1 MELPPNHKPSLEDL
15 FNSKKLDKPSDEFW
29 NDFQEKFRNKALT
42 SIVRNDSIF
51 STSLKLG
58 LSFTFLFLF
67 SVFGALFYY
76 LNQDVSHFVSIN
88 SEDDLLVNKISNLSE
103 SQITDRDTSLNG
115 SEFFMNEQFKKFDQ
129 EIYVENKYLVSS
141 LESKFQHRVLDSS
154 FEFNENQV
162 LSFSF

>member
-1 MELPPNHKPSLEDL
+1 MELPPDHKPSLEDL

-42 SIVRNDSIF
+42 SIVRNDTIF

-67 SVFGALFYY
+67 SVSGALFYN
-76 LNQDVSHFVSIN
+76 LNLDLNYFASTN
-88 SEDDLLVNKISNLSE
+88 SDNDLLVNKISKISE
-103 SQITDRDTSLNG
+103 SKIIDRDTSLSG
-115 SEFFMNEQFKKFDQ
+115 PEFFIDEQFKKFDQ

-154 FEFNENQV
+154 LDFNENQV